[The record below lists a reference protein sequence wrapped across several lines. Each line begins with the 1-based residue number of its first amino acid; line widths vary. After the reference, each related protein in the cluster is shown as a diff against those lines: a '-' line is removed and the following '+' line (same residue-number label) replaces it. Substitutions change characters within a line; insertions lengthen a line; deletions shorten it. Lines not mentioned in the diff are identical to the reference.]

1 MDQDEVYRQEVFPP
15 DIKARVAVEAGSP
28 MGWSKW
34 VGDEGRVIGIDKFGA
49 SAPYKEI
56 YQNYGLSTENIMKVA
71 KEILNT
77 DQARESQG

>member
-1 MDQDEVYRQEVFPP
+1 
-15 DIKARVAVEAGSP
+15 

-34 VGDEGRVIGIDKFGA
+34 VGDKGRVIGIDKFGA

-71 KEILNT
+71 KAMLNT
-77 DQARESQG
+77 DQAKESPG